1 VNLRDLFNRLAGKTG
16 STNVVA
22 KNSSVAINGPNSAP
36 VIINDVETITEAVS
50 KSSAAQYAAL
60 AQGVAGEL
68 QTEFDRQVD
77 HYREQMNSGA
87 VKHALESFEKLLVDQ
102 KNNLGD
108 LLLFRI
114 KANIALCQYQLG
126 NFAKAPT
133 LLLEACTYAPKD
145 KRAIAFKALAYIL
158 KEDCDAALEYGHN
171 KILEYPDNEV
181 LAGFIL
187 QAVRIKYH
195 NTSGFVDPFEKF
207 SERLRLNQGVRIAHI
222 HLLASQRVE
231 GWRELAQE
239 FLKEYPDD
247 AQVKNLIA
255 MGILHH
261 YVDNRQTANGFTFTQ
276 EEVNELKTAADYIS
290 ADWQEFKGSDRVA
303 HASDLQNIQSLLIL
317 YKLTNNVDAL
327 IKECSY
333 VLAELAD
340 DQQIVEITAQSLI
353 DLHELELFEQAV
365 QKVADPVN
373 AKKLQFLNKL
383 ARKDW
388 QSLSKVQ
395 DYSFEKFDEKF
406 STHVRLAVY
415 IARASVGLARG
426 KDQLSNLLT
435 NCELDSRGRLL
446 LFEFSAASRILPIA
460 KMAHEYGYGRVTE
473 RTEDIEFFHYM
484 KLVRFLML
492 WREIVTRLEPH
503 PAASESYELKHML
516 ALGFLNE
523 HPIRAEAVAFFEKYI
538 TPNPRGFEL
547 LAGVFYYK
555 RNDFARAV
563 PLIEKYLN
571 EGGEDLFAFVV
582 LCDIAKL
589 THDIVAL
596 KKLFDTYDLNALD
609 GTPEQL
615 MHVARLRASIGQGE
629 KALAEAY
636 QLWVDHPDSAPVA
649 LGYFGTFIMVEKDA
663 ILDAVT
669 VVGNG
674 CHYCLVPSEGKAIE
688 KTVAAGTEDLLEL
701 SPEKVDFYTQ
711 QVWGK
716 AVGYEFTQQ
725 KLQGDIVWRLEELKH
740 PYLHAFHDVCQT
752 YETRFPTAGGLWSLQ
767 VENNNIDSLLALIQ
781 RQNEWDDVLFGEIL
795 EKSMPLEIASG
806 LSKKDIFDVYDLVR
820 SRSGGVSTCVG
831 TKEERQDAMQ
841 LVESYQGRSAIL
853 DTYTAKVVVELGIL
867 DALKEFFGSVIVS
880 QNTLQALQMMSVGK
894 TDFLGGVAPGHSSLV
909 QIVTEIQKV
918 CEVVEHNFPMS
929 LDELTDK
936 LVETNAGSISP
947 YFIAKDRRALFI
959 SEDSYSR
966 GFAAHLYKVTDGV
979 WLQVVLNVLAQRG
992 IISRDLYARAI
1003 LGIAERKHQ
1012 FVSVGPILLDYVY
1025 QTDASSDL
1033 SQLSTL
1039 CGFIGGPGAELES
1052 HYQLILQFILAR
1064 WVLDYNPRY
1073 DLAVEKLLATN
1084 HGDAFPSA
1092 KAMKATAMLL
1102 ERLILIP
1109 GGKRKLL
1116 ELRDLPVLRVRNFI
1130 IGWWNGH
1137 FYKW

>member
-1 VNLRDLFNRLAGKTG
+1 MNLRDIFNRLAGKPG
-16 STNVVA
+16 STNVEA
-22 KNSSVAINGPNSAP
+22 NNFSVAINGPNSAP

-50 KSSAAQYAAL
+50 KSNAAQYAAL

-108 LLLFRI
+108 LLLFRV

-133 LLLEACTYAPKD
+133 LLLEACTYAPED

-158 KEDCDAALEYGHN
+158 KEDCDAALEYGYD
-171 KILEYPDNEV
+171 KIIEYPDNEI

-187 QAVRIKYH
+187 QAARIKYQ
-195 NTSGFVDPFEKF
+195 NASSFVDPFEQF
-207 SERLRLNQGVRIAHI
+207 SERPRLNQGVRIAHI

-239 FLKEYPDD
+239 FFKEYPDD

-290 ADWQEFKGSDRVA
+290 ADWQEFKESDRVA
-303 HASDLQNIQSLLIL
+303 HASDLQNIQNLLIL

-340 DQQIVEITAQSLI
+340 DQQIVETTAQSLI
-353 DLHELELFEQAV
+353 DLQEVELFEQAV

-406 STHVRLAVY
+406 STHARVAVY
-415 IARASVGLARG
+415 IARAFVGQARG
-426 KDQLSNLLT
+426 KDQLSHLLT
-435 NCELDSRGRLL
+435 SCELDSRGRLL
-446 LFEFSAASRILPIA
+446 LFEFSATSKILSIA

-538 TPNPRGFEL
+538 NPNPRGFEF

-555 RNDFARAV
+555 RNDFARAM
-563 PLIEKYLN
+563 PLVEKYLS

-589 THDIVAL
+589 SHDIVAL
-596 KKLFDTYDLNALD
+596 KKLFDTYDVDALD

-649 LGYFGTFIMVEKDA
+649 LGYFGTFIMLDKDA

-674 CHYCLVPSEGKAIE
+674 CHYRLVPSEGKAVE
-688 KTVAAGTEDLLEL
+688 KTVEPGTEDLLEL
-701 SPEKVDFYTQ
+701 CPEKVDFYTQ

-716 AVGYEFTQQ
+716 AVGYEFTQL
-725 KLQGDIVWRLEELKH
+725 KLQGDIVWRLEEVKH

-767 VENNNIDSLLALIQ
+767 VEDNNIDSLLALIQ
-781 RQNEWDDVLFGEIL
+781 RQNEWDDVLFGEIF
-795 EKSMPLEIASG
+795 EKNMPLEIASG
-806 LSKKDIFDVYDLVR
+806 LSKKGIFDVYDLVR
-820 SRSGGVSTCVG
+820 SRSGMISTCVG
-831 TKEERQDAMQ
+831 TKEERQGAMQ

-880 QNTLQALQMMSVGK
+880 QNTLQTLQMMSVDK
-894 TDFLGGVAPGHSSLV
+894 TDFLGAVGPGYSNLV
-909 QIVTEIQKV
+909 QVVTKIQEG
-918 CEVVEHNFPMS
+918 CEVVEHNFSMS
-929 LDELTDK
+929 LDDLTDK

-947 YFIAKDRRALFI
+947 YFIAKDRGALFI

-979 WLQVVLNVLAQRG
+979 WLQVVINVLAQRG
-992 IISRDLYARAI
+992 MISRDLYARAV

-1025 QTDASSDL
+1025 QTDTSADL

-1052 HYQLILQFILAR
+1052 HYQLILQFVLAR

-1073 DLAVEKLLATN
+1073 DMAVENMLAIS

-1109 GGKRKLL
+1109 GGKGKLL
-1116 ELRDLPVLRVRNFI
+1116 ELRDLPVLRIRNFI
-1130 IGWWNGH
+1130 IGWWQGH

>member
-1 VNLRDLFNRLAGKTG
+1 MNLRDLFNRLAGKPG

-50 KSSAAQYAAL
+50 KSNVAQYAAL
-60 AQGVAGEL
+60 AQGIAGEL

-133 LLLEACTYAPKD
+133 LLLEACTYAPED

-158 KEDCDAALEYGHN
+158 KEDCDAALEYGYN
-171 KILEYPDNEV
+171 KILEYPDNEI

-195 NTSGFVDPFEKF
+195 NTSDFVDPFEKF

-231 GWRELAQE
+231 GWRELAQD
-239 FLKEYPDD
+239 FFKEYPDD

-276 EEVNELKTAADYIS
+276 EEVSELKTAADYLS
-290 ADWQEFKGSDRVA
+290 ADWKEFKESDRVA
-303 HASDLQNIQSLLIL
+303 HASDLQNIQNLLIL

-353 DLHELELFEQAV
+353 DLQELELFEQAV

-406 STHVRLAVY
+406 STHARVAVY

-446 LFEFSAASRILPIA
+446 LFEFSAASKILSIA

-473 RTEDIEFFHYM
+473 RTEEIEFFHYM

-523 HPIRAEAVAFFEKYI
+523 HPIRAEAVVFFEKYI

-563 PLIEKYLN
+563 PLIEKYLS

-589 THDIVAL
+589 SHDIVAL
-596 KKLFDTYDLNALD
+596 KKLFDTYDLDALD
-609 GTPEQL
+609 GAPEQL

-636 QLWVDHPDSAPVA
+636 QLWVDHPDSAPIA

-663 ILDAVT
+663 ILGAVT

-674 CHYCLVPSEGKAIE
+674 CHYRLVPSEGKAIE
-688 KTVAAGTEDLLEL
+688 KTVEPGTEDLLEL

-716 AVGYEFTQQ
+716 TVGYEFTQQ
-725 KLQGDIVWRLEELKH
+725 KLQGDIVWRLEEVKH
-740 PYLHAFHDVCQT
+740 PYLYAFHDVCQT
-752 YETRFPTAGGLWSLQ
+752 YETRFPTAGGLWSLK

-806 LSKKDIFDVYDLVR
+806 LSKKGIFDVYDLVR
-820 SRSGGVSTCVG
+820 SRSGMISTCVG

-841 LVESYQGRSAIL
+841 LVESYQGRSAVL
-853 DTYTAKVVVELGIL
+853 DTYTAKIVVELGIL
-867 DALKEFFGSVIVS
+867 DALKEFFGSVAVS
-880 QNTLQALQMMSVGK
+880 QNTLQALQMMSVDK
-894 TDFLGGVAPGHSSLV
+894 TDFLGGVGPGHSDLV
-909 QIVTEIQKV
+909 QVVTKIQKV
-918 CEVVEHNFPMS
+918 CEVVEYNFPMS

-947 YFIAKDRRALFI
+947 YFIAKDRGALFI

-966 GFAAHLYKVTDGV
+966 GFAAHLYNVTDGV
-979 WLQVVLNVLAQRG
+979 WLQVVINVLAQRG
-992 IISRDLYARAI
+992 IISRDMYARAV

-1025 QTDASSDL
+1025 QNDTSINL

-1073 DLAVEKLLATN
+1073 DLAVETLLATS

-1109 GGKRKLL
+1109 GGKRRLM
-1116 ELRDLPVLRVRNFI
+1116 ELRDLPVLRLRNFI

>member
-1 VNLRDLFNRLAGKTG
+1 MNLRDIFNRLAWKPS
-16 STNVVA
+16 STNVEA

-50 KSSAAQYAAL
+50 KSNAAQYAAL

-68 QTEFDRQVD
+68 QTEFDRQID

-102 KNNLGD
+102 KDNLGD
-108 LLLFRI
+108 VLLFRV

-133 LLLEACTYAPKD
+133 LLLEACTYAPED
-145 KRAIAFKALAYIL
+145 KRAIAFKALAFIL
-158 KEDCDAALEYGHN
+158 KEDCDAALEYGYD
-171 KILEYPDNEV
+171 KIREYPDNEI

-187 QAVRIKYH
+187 QAARIKYQ
-195 NTSGFVDPFEKF
+195 NESSFVDPFEQF
-207 SERLRLNQGVRIAHI
+207 GERLRLNQGVRIAHI

-231 GWRELAQE
+231 GWRELGHE
-239 FLKEYPDD
+239 FLREYPDD

-255 MGILHH
+255 MGILHY

-276 EEVNELKTAADYIS
+276 EEVNELKMAADYIS
-290 ADWQEFKGSDRVA
+290 ADWQGFKESDRVA
-303 HASDLQNIQSLLIL
+303 HASDLQNIQNLLIL

-327 IKECSY
+327 VKECSY

-340 DQQIVEITAQSLI
+340 DQQIIETTAQGLI
-353 DLHELELFEQAV
+353 DLQEVELFEQAV
-365 QKVADPVN
+365 LKVADPVN
-373 AKKLQFLNKL
+373 AKKLQFLNKM

-406 STHVRLAVY
+406 STHARVAVY
-415 IARASVGLARG
+415 IARAFVGQARG
-426 KDQLSNLLT
+426 KDQLSDLLT
-435 NCELDSRGRLL
+435 SCELDSRGRLL
-446 LFEFSAASRILPIA
+446 LFEFSTASQILSIA

-473 RTEDIEFFHYM
+473 RTEGIEFFHYM

-523 HPIRAEAVAFFEKYI
+523 HPIRAEAVAFFEKHI

-547 LAGVFYYK
+547 LAGAFYYK

-563 PLIEKYLN
+563 PLVEKYLS
-571 EGGEDLFAFVV
+571 EGGEDLFAFIV

-589 THDIVAL
+589 SHDAVAL
-596 KKLFDTYDLNALD
+596 KKLFDTYDIDALD
-609 GTPEQL
+609 GTPEQF

-636 QLWVDHPDSAPVA
+636 QLWVEHPDSAPVA
-649 LGYFGTFIMVEKDA
+649 LGFFGTFIMVEKDA
-663 ILDAVT
+663 ILGAVT
-669 VVGNG
+669 VVCNG
-674 CHYCLVPSEGKAIE
+674 CHYRLVPSEGKAIE
-688 KTVAAGTEDLLEL
+688 KTVEPGTEDLLEL

-725 KLQGDIVWRLEELKH
+725 KLQGDIVWRLEEVKH

-781 RQNEWDDVLFGEIL
+781 RQNDWDDALFGQIL

-806 LSKKDIFDVYDLVR
+806 LSKKGIFDVYDLVR
-820 SRSGGVSTCVG
+820 SRSGMISTCVG
-831 TKEERQDAMQ
+831 TKEERQGAMQ
-841 LVESYQGRSAIL
+841 LVESYQGRPAVL

-867 DALKEFFGSVIVS
+867 EALKKFFGSVIVS
-880 QNTLQALQMMSVGK
+880 QNTLQTLQMMSVDK
-894 TDFLGGVAPGHSSLV
+894 ADFLGVVGSVHSDLV
-909 QIVTEIQKV
+909 QVVTKIQEV

-947 YFIAKDRRALFI
+947 YFIAKDRGALFI

-966 GFAAHLYKVTDGV
+966 GFAAHLYKVTDGA
-979 WLQVVLNVLAQRG
+979 WLQVVINVLAQRG
-992 IISRDLYARAI
+992 VIPRDLYASSI
-1003 LGIAERKHQ
+1003 LGVAERKHK
-1012 FVSVGPILLDYVY
+1012 FVSVGPILLNYVY
-1025 QTDASSDL
+1025 QTDTSADL

-1052 HYQLILQFILAR
+1052 HYQLIFQFILAR
-1064 WVLDYNPRY
+1064 WVFDYNPRY
-1073 DLAVEKLLATN
+1073 DLAVENMLAIS

-1109 GGKRKLL
+1109 GGKGKLL
-1116 ELRDLPVLRVRNFI
+1116 ELCDLPVLRIRNFI
-1130 IGWWNGH
+1130 IGWWQGH